1 MYDDYLNSGVS
12 GDKTMAELTLAQ
24 VNTILMAAV
33 QAARHANYKPMAI
46 VVLDASGNLKAAQR
60 A

>member
-1 MYDDYLNSGVS
+1 
-12 GDKTMAELTLAQ
+12 MAELTLAQ